1 MRVPNRENDI
11 FPDDG
16 FSLVLDDR
24 EIRTSYDKANN
35 RLTTRGDIQRYYQ
48 EMNLRPGDE
57 ITVEVIDPFERYR
70 VSSEKAMTETPAEPE
85 SSIEEERWTSFPLEE
100 DLRHFLV
107 RNPEHIE
114 PGLTLYVDEN
124 GREGEEYSTD
134 VGFID
139 ILAKDRNGKF
149 VVVELKVSKG
159 SDVAIGQLLRYKGWV
174 QRNLAEGEDVR
185 GIIVANEIDDR
196 IKYAAY
202 ATPNVEI
209 LK

>member
-1 MRVPNRENDI
+1 LRVSNRENDI

-70 VSSEKAMTETPAEPE
+70 VSSEKAMTETPVEPE
-85 SSIEEERWTSFPLEE
+85 SSIEEERWTSFALEE

-107 RNPEHIE
+107 RNPEQIE
-114 PGLTLYVDEN
+114 PGLTLYVEEN

-139 ILAKDRNGKF
+139 ILAKDRDGKF
-149 VVVELKVSKG
+149 VVIELKVSKG
-159 SDVAIGQLLRYKGWV
+159 SDVAIGQLLRYK
-174 QRNLAEGEDVR
+174 
-185 GIIVANEIDDR
+185 
-196 IKYAAY
+196 
-202 ATPNVEI
+202 
-209 LK
+209 